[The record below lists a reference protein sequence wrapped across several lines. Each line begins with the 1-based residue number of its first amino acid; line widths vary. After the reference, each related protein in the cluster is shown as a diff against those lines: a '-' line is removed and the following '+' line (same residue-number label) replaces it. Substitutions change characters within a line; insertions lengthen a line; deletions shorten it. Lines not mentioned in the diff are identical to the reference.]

1 MEEKAQ
7 RKKAKEVFSD
17 YAEAHFNLGVVYK
30 NMGLLNE
37 AEKEYQ
43 TALKINPGFA
53 LARQAI
59 ESISK

>member
-17 YAEAHFNLGVVYK
+17 YAEAHFNLGVGYRD
-30 NMGLLNE
+30 MGLLNK
-37 AEKEYQ
+37 AEEKFK
-43 TALKINPGFA
+43 TVLRINPEFA
-53 LARQAI
+53 LTRKAI